1 VRDQNR
7 RTAWMKNDCK
17 RACDKWSVSCSG
29 CEARKAAVQMK
40 SDGKQTCYTWS
51 VSCKARRLG
60 RQPTHKQSKKKRIC
74 GIGLFR
80 SE

>member
-17 RACDKWSVSCSG
+17 QACDKWSVSCSG

-40 SDGKQTCYTWS
+40 SDGKQTCYT
-51 VSCKARRLG
+51 
-60 RQPTHKQSKKKRIC
+60 
-74 GIGLFR
+74 
-80 SE
+80 